1 MWFDMAKV
9 GFIKLGNLGTSIV
22 VDLLLDERA
31 DREIEVRTVGT
42 GSKMGASESSYAS
55 KLMEWDPDVVIVISP
70 NASLPGPKAARELTK
85 DKPCIV
91 ISDLPAKRAK
101 DELEEAGFGYII
113 VTGDPLIG
121 ARREFLDPVE
131 MTLFNTDAVK
141 TLAITGALR
150 LVQEEIDK
158 IITQV
163 GERELTLPRIVATAE
178 KVVER
183 ANFSNPYA
191 KAKAIA
197 AYNLAEK
204 VADMNVQ
211 ACFIMKE
218 KEKYI
223 PMAAA
228 AHEVMRFAAKLADEA
243 REIEKGSDK
252 VSRKPHAKTGEI
264 LNKTSLLDVPK

>member
-1 MWFDMAKV
+1 MVKV
-9 GFIKLGNLGTSIV
+9 GFIKIGNLGTSIV

-31 DREIEVRTVGT
+31 DREIDVRSVGT
-42 GSKMGASESSYAS
+42 GAKMGTDEAPYAT

-91 ISDLPAKRAK
+91 ISDLPAKKAK

-113 VTGDPLIG
+113 MTGDPLIG
-121 ARREFLDPVE
+121 ARREFLDPAE
-131 MTLFNTDAVK
+131 MALFNADVVK

-150 LVQEEIDK
+150 LVQEEIDGIVAQIK
-158 IITQV
+158 
-163 GERELTLPRIVATAE
+163 GGSEGGLTLPRIVATAG

-183 ANFSNPYA
+183 ADFSNPYA

-204 VADMNVQ
+204 VAEMNVQ
-211 ACFIMKE
+211 ACFIMKD

-228 AHEVMRFAAKLADEA
+228 AHEVMRAAAKMADEA
-243 REIEKGSDK
+243 REIEKSSDS
-252 VSRKPHAKTGEI
+252 VSRKPHAKTGDI
-264 LNKTSLLDVPK
+264 LSKVNLLDVPN